1 MSMSRPQ
8 GHVLLLGKIH
18 EDAMQL
24 LRSHEELTYEV
35 LDQPSDT
42 ELPIK
47 LQQADA
53 LILRTAKLS
62 PEMLEKATRL
72 RVVARHG
79 VGYDNVP
86 VDVLSRNKTPL
97 ATTGDANAVTVA
109 EHAFYLILTLAKR
122 GREFDTAVRN
132 GDWESRNT
140 LQGSELFGK
149 NLLLVGFGRIGREV
163 GKRALAFGMQLHVYD
178 PYVDEQQVVAAGAA
192 YVKDLGNFL
201 PKTDFLSLH
210 LPYTLKN
217 RHIIG
222 HEELKALPSSAY
234 IINTARGGLID
245 EDELFEALES
255 GNLAG
260 AGLDCFEQEP
270 PSKNLKLL
278 NSGKVIVS
286 PHNASLTTECTRRL
300 GLVCVENVVDALT
313 GCLKKER
320 VVNWDAVQI

>member
-1 MSMSRPQ
+1 MSRPQ

-18 EDAMQL
+18 EDAIQL

-47 LQQADA
+47 IQHADA
-53 LILRTAKLS
+53 LIVRTAKLS
-62 PEMLEKATRL
+62 SEVLKKATRL

-79 VGYDNVP
+79 VGYDNIP
-86 VDVLSRNKTPL
+86 VDVLSQNKTPL

-109 EHAFYLILTLAKR
+109 EHTFYLILTLAKR
-122 GREFDTAVRN
+122 GREFDTAVRD
-132 GDWESRNT
+132 GEWESRNT

-149 NLLLVGFGRIGREV
+149 YLLLVGFGRIGREV

-178 PYVDEQQVVAAGAA
+178 PYVDEQQVSSAGAA
-192 YVKDLGNFL
+192 CVRDLDTFL

-210 LPYTLKN
+210 LPYTPKN
-217 RHIIG
+217 HHIIG
-222 HEELKALPSSAY
+222 YEELRALPSSAY
-234 IINTARGGLID
+234 VINTARGGLID
-245 EDELFEALES
+245 EDDLFEVLQA

-270 PSKNLKLL
+270 PSNNLKLL
-278 NSGKVIVS
+278 TSGKVIVS
-286 PHNASLTTECTRRL
+286 PHNASLTAECTRRL

-320 VVNWDAVQI
+320 VVNWDAVHA

>member
-1 MSMSRPQ
+1 MSRPQ

-24 LRSHEELTYEV
+24 LRSHQELTYEV
-35 LDQPSDT
+35 LDHSSDN

-53 LILRTAKLS
+53 LIVRTAKLS
-62 PEMLEKATRL
+62 PEILKKATQL

-86 VDVLSRNKTPL
+86 VDVLSQNKTPL

-109 EHAFYLILTLAKR
+109 EHTFYLILTLAKR
-122 GREFDTAVRN
+122 GREFDTAVRD
-132 GDWESRNT
+132 GEWESRNT

-149 NLLLVGFGRIGREV
+149 YLLLVGFGRIGREV

-178 PYVDEQQVVAAGAA
+178 PYVDEQQVGAAGAV
-192 YVKDLGNFL
+192 YVKDLDTFL

-210 LPYTLKN
+210 LRYTPKN
-217 RHIIG
+217 HHIIG
-222 HEELKALPSSAY
+222 HEELRALPSSAY
-234 IINTARGGLID
+234 VINTARGGLID
-245 EDELFEALES
+245 EDELFKALES

-270 PSKNLKLL
+270 PSSNLKLL

-320 VVNWDAVQI
+320 VVNWDAVHA

>member
-1 MSMSRPQ
+1 MSRPQ

-24 LRSHEELTYEV
+24 LRSHQELTYEV
-35 LDQPSDT
+35 LDHSSDD

-53 LILRTAKLS
+53 LIVRTAKLS
-62 PEMLEKATRL
+62 PEILKKATQL

-86 VDVLSRNKTPL
+86 VDVLSQNKTPL

-109 EHAFYLILTLAKR
+109 EHTFYLILTLAKR
-122 GREFDTAVRN
+122 GREFDTAVRD
-132 GDWESRNT
+132 GEWESRNT

-149 NLLLVGFGRIGREV
+149 YLLLVGFGRIGREV

-178 PYVDEQQVVAAGAA
+178 PYVDEQQVGAAGAV
-192 YVKDLGNFL
+192 YVKDLDTFL

-210 LPYTLKN
+210 LPYTPKN
-217 RHIIG
+217 HHIIG
-222 HEELKALPSSAY
+222 HEELRALPSSAY

-245 EDELFEALES
+245 ENELFKALES

-278 NSGKVIVS
+278 NSEKVIVS
-286 PHNASLTTECTRRL
+286 PHNASLTAECTRRL

-320 VVNWDAVQI
+320 VVNWDAVHA

>member
-1 MSMSRPQ
+1 MSRPQ

-210 LPYTLKN
+210 LPYTPKN

-222 HEELKALPSSAY
+222 RQELRALPSSAY
-234 IINTARGGLID
+234 VINTARGGLID
-245 EDELFEALES
+245 EDELFKTLES

-286 PHNASLTTECTRRL
+286 PHNASLTAECTRRL